1 MPSFIHIAPLIIAL
15 TCKSMR
21 LREFPSEEAIPP
33 ERLLQVF
40 SLTGTAYN
48 TVVQY
53 GNTEK

>member
-1 MPSFIHIAPLIIAL
+1 MPSFIHIEPLIIAL
-15 TCKSMR
+15 TCNFMR

-33 ERLLQVF
+33 ESLLQVF